1 MVDLPAR
8 TPPRTVSPNS
18 TERRRRCAAGST
30 LRLRARCDPYGGGL
44 PELPGR
50 HGCACATGSRGSLR
64 DAGCSAEKSACSRVT
79 PRTLGK
85 NHDDVVPVTGGAR
98 SMGKSLVLSS
108 VEPHAP
114 QGMQKRLQWLVDA
127 TTPIGRG
134 QTVHRTVAT
143 ILCLAEVVHSRLLA
157 SSGRSSWVSP
167 ELHTSTHSLWKT
179 MWIKGQHDKLILT
192 HRFNTRESACRATT
206 RPSPRSGAQRSP
218 NWKPAPT

>member
-64 DAGCSAEKSACSRVT
+64 DADCSAEKSACSRVT

-98 SMGKSLVLSS
+98 SMGKSLVLNS
-108 VEPHAP
+108 ERAAPAARHAEAPSMACRCYNAEGTRSNSAPCSRNDLTLLGGCP
-114 QGMQKRLQWLVDA
+114 QPSALGFGPFVLGKV
-127 TTPIGRG
+127 
-134 QTVHRTVAT
+134 TVAH
-143 ILCLAEVVHSRLLA
+143 IYPQPVENYV
-157 SSGRSSWVSP
+157 
-167 ELHTSTHSLWKT
+167 
-179 MWIKGQHDKLILT
+179 D
-192 HRFNTRESACRATT
+192 
-206 RPSPRSGAQRSP
+206 
-218 NWKPAPT
+218 